1 MVYIILKDMIWGG
14 GGGGGGVF
22 CFYVAFMLLLYPFSY
37 DIFAVLK

>member
-14 GGGGGGVF
+14 VGDF
-22 CFYVAFMLLLYPFSY
+22 AFMLLLYPFSY

>member
-14 GGGGGGVF
+14 GGF

>member
-14 GGGGGGVF
+14 GGF
-22 CFYVAFMLLLYPFSY
+22 FFYVAFMLLLYPFSY